1 MTLIVFL
8 HTIYTSEKCTFD
20 VIQLVKGRTEKNEHE
35 ENLSTSGETERCYYE
50 GSKSRDAGSY
60 PYGVERPAKQRHY
73 PCLSEAST
81 PPWNHSNARRSDTV
95 CGLSNEEIEPMMISD
110 ECFCPEKFVNQLR
123 YLREMHGY
131 TQNEVAEKLYVDRT
145 TYTWYELGAVQP
157 QIDTLV
163 RLANLYGVSVDFLLG
178 VSTERSVKELACQ
191 LYQFF
196 EQYFQKMEE
205 RKH

>member
-1 MTLIVFL
+1 MT
-8 HTIYTSEKCTFD
+8 
-20 VIQLVKGRTEKNEHE
+20 
-35 ENLSTSGETERCYYE
+35 
-50 GSKSRDAGSY
+50 
-60 PYGVERPAKQRHY
+60 
-73 PCLSEAST
+73 
-81 PPWNHSNARRSDTV
+81 
-95 CGLSNEEIEPMMISD
+95 ISD
-110 ECFCPEKFVNQLR
+110 ECFCSEKFVNQLR

-131 TQNEVAEKLYVDRT
+131 TQNEVADKLYVDRT

-178 VSTERSVKELACQ
+178 VSKERSVKELAFQ

-196 EQYFQKMEE
+196 EQYFREMEE